1 MTNKAIIKLKEYKV
15 LVSGYVKYLRT
26 VNAVN
31 EDDALAEA
39 KLEADL
45 DNVDEVI
52 IINEKEIK

>member
-1 MTNKAIIKLKEYKV
+1 MPKLKEYRV
-15 LVSGYVKYLRT
+15 LVSGYANKIIR

-39 KLEADL
+39 KLEADF